1 VSLQGRTTEDSE
13 VAGKGDREFSD
24 GVLHRQRFNGEI
36 LML

>member
-24 GVLHRQRFNGEI
+24 GVLHRCTDNA
-36 LML
+36 LMEKF